1 MGSVVAMTLVAIT
14 VFLVLMHAVSGQS
27 GCEAGAFVYKSHTWN
42 KGYVGKLYLAQS
54 WLAQQTA
61 DWRLD
66 LTFASQLLQFKVW
79 DADILSPA
87 TTSNYVS
94 NVTSLSIM

>member
-1 MGSVVAMTLVAIT
+1 MRRVDSFVVV
-14 VFLVLMHAVSGQS
+14 Q
-27 GCEAGAFVYKSHTWN
+27 
-42 KGYVGKLYLAQS
+42 GYVGKLYLAQS

-66 LTFASQLLQFKVW
+66 LTFASHLLQFKVW

-94 NVTSLSIM
+94 NVTSLSIMNKCYNPILYSCQYLELPFLVR